1 MEITSNSLLMSK
13 FLILDSGFLILKSAD
28 ISVQCHLL
36 LKTFGIHSI
45 FSYTED
51 NTGGPP
57 LVLIFGGKK
66 TPHYM
71 KSALFGDYFS
81 TKTHEMGE
89 IIFQSPLFEVFPS
102 SQSSLFRNFQ
112 IHFVFKALSKL
123 YLDRKWL
130 CKWIYFVSTVLTF

>member
-1 MEITSNSLLMSK
+1 MPPPTKTRKTPYI
-13 FLILDSGFLILKSAD
+13 GFAEM
-28 ISVQCHLL
+28 
-36 LKTFGIHSI
+36 SI
-45 FSYTED
+45 FGLSMASAKFA

-89 IIFQSPLFEVFPS
+89 IIFQSPLFEVCPS
-102 SQSSLFRNFQ
+102 SQSSLFRNSQ
-112 IHFVFKALSKL
+112 THFVFKALSKL
-123 YLDRKWL
+123 YLDRK
-130 CKWIYFVSTVLTF
+130 

>member
-1 MEITSNSLLMSK
+1 MNEACFSLMLS
-13 FLILDSGFLILKSAD
+13 
-28 ISVQCHLL
+28 
-36 LKTFGIHSI
+36 
-45 FSYTED
+45 
-51 NTGGPP
+51 TGGPP

-71 KSALFGDYFS
+71 KSALIGDYFS

-123 YLDRKWL
+123 YLDRK
-130 CKWIYFVSTVLTF
+130 

>member
-1 MEITSNSLLMSK
+1 M
-13 FLILDSGFLILKSAD
+13 
-28 ISVQCHLL
+28 
-36 LKTFGIHSI
+36 
-45 FSYTED
+45 
-51 NTGGPP
+51 
-57 LVLIFGGKK
+57 LIFVGKK
-66 TPHYM
+66 TPYYV

-123 YLDRKWL
+123 KGNKYLSAGMHH
-130 CKWIYFVSTVLTF
+130 IFFVQKEND